1 MLLVSAFPA
10 VRHWLLCFLGFTAS
24 AAEAMLHAPESWHPP
39 SQRHRRTTNPGW
51 RAGVMVHSG
60 NEQLAPTD
68 ALGFDDEQVHAL
80 GEEFVVSAQVI
91 EHQIDNHRLHWR

>member
-1 MLLVSAFPA
+1 
-10 VRHWLLCFLGFTAS
+10 
-24 AAEAMLHAPESWHPP
+24 
-39 SQRHRRTTNPGW
+39 
-51 RAGVMVHSG
+51 MVHSG